1 MEIALFL
8 LFAVFAQETKIV
20 ELEEQTAIHETQIA
34 DLTEDMTT
42 LENGFIRLAA
52 KHSAFYANQQHQN
65 RKHDAAIDALVED
78 SKHVKDRLKNMDKEH
93 EQHGHE

>member
-1 MEIALFL
+1 
-8 LFAVFAQETKIV
+8 
-20 ELEEQTAIHETQIA
+20 
-34 DLTEDMTT
+34 
-42 LENGFIRLAA
+42 